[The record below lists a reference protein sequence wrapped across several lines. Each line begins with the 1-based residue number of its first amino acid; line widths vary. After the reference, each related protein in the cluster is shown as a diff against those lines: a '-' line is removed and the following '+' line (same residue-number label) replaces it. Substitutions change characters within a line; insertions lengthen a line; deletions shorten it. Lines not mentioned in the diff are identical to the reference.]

1 MFNLLV
7 IIAFVWL
14 LVKVIGV
21 MIKVAWGL
29 AKVVASILMIFALPL
44 LIVCFIFWGGITLA
58 LPIILLC
65 IAFGILR
72 ACV

>member
-1 MFNLLV
+1 
-7 IIAFVWL
+7 
-14 LVKVIGV
+14 
-21 MIKVAWGL
+21 
-29 AKVVASILMIFALPL
+29 MIFALPL

-65 IAFGILR
+65 IAFGILK